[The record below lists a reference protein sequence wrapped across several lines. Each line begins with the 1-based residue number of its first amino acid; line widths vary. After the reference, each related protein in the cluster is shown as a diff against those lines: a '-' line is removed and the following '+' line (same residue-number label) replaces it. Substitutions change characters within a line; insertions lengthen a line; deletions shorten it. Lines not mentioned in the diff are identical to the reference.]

1 MVLEFV
7 GLVGQWAV
15 DIIRAGGYWAI
26 LFLSFL
32 DRVAVVLVPA
42 EAILPLFG
50 FLSQQGAFNIWW
62 VMVIVTFGGLA
73 GDIVL
78 FGVSLKGGRW
88 LVEKYGKY
96 VLIKKHELD
105 YADRLF
111 SKHGG
116 KLVVVSRFLPII
128 RSIISVPAGV
138 AKMNFGKFVLFSIV
152 GSLPWSF
159 IFVFAGYK
167 AGENQELIQRYTKD
181 IDLLLIGA
189 IAAAIIWYIYRH
201 LKGRHVIDNG

>member
-15 DIIRAGGYWAI
+15 DIISAGGYWAV

-32 DRVAVVLVPA
+32 DRVAVILVPA
-42 EAILPLFG
+42 EAVLPFFG
-50 FLSQQGAFNIWW
+50 FLSQQGTFNIWW
-62 VMVIVTFGGLA
+62 VMVIVTFGGLI
-73 GDIVL
+73 GDLVL
-78 FGVSLKGGRW
+78 FWVSLKGGRW

-105 YADRLF
+105 YADQLF

-116 KLVVVSRFLPII
+116 KLVLFSRFLPIV
-128 RSIISVPAGV
+128 RSIIPIPAGI
-138 AKMNFGKFVLFSIV
+138 AKMNFVKFILFSIV

-167 AGENQELIQRYTKD
+167 TGENYDLIQRYTKD
-181 IDLLLIGA
+181 IDLLFIGA
-189 IAAAIIWYIYRH
+189 VAAAIIWYIYRH
-201 LKGRHVIDNG
+201 RKGKHVLNDG